1 MSPTPARPIDQD
13 TKANNT
19 CPLPTLQCSDAEPPA
34 TIRTCLELDGA
45 LHKAEL
51 RCAVGRPVIVSLY
64 TRGFHLEIG
73 LGLPRSFVSIQR
85 CEPQLGQRVI
95 TVGDGFSDS
104 GAVFF
109 LGRGERTEVS
119 GRNLL
124 PASDARRIFREFFNT
139 GVASTSFYWEAL

>member
-1 MSPTPARPIDQD
+1 
-13 TKANNT
+13 
-19 CPLPTLQCSDAEPPA
+19 
-34 TIRTCLELDGA
+34 LDGA

-51 RCAVGRPVIVSLY
+51 RCAVGRPIIVSLY

-95 TVGDGFSDS
+95 TVGDGMSDS

-109 LGRGERTEVS
+109 LGGDQTEVS
-119 GRNLL
+119 RRNLL

-139 GVASTSFYWEAL
+139 GVASTSCYWEAL

>member
-1 MSPTPARPIDQD
+1 MTSALTRRKPS
-13 TKANNT
+13 NT
-19 CPLPTLQCSDAEPPA
+19 SPLPILQCSEAEPAA

-45 LHKAEL
+45 LHKTEL
-51 RCAVGRPVIVSLY
+51 RSALDRPIIVSMY

-85 CEPQLGQRVI
+85 CEPKLGPRVI
-95 TVGDGFSDS
+95 TVGDVRSHE

-109 LGRGERTEVS
+109 LLRGDSFEIP

-124 PASDARRIFREFFNT
+124 PSSDARRIFREFFNT
-139 GVASTSFYWEAL
+139 GVASTSFYWEAS

>member
-1 MSPTPARPIDQD
+1 MTSTPPIDAGRQPG
-13 TKANNT
+13 ASNT
-19 CPLPTLQCSDAEPPA
+19 SPLPTLQCSDAEPPA

-51 RCAVGRPVIVSLY
+51 RCAVGRPIIVSLY

-95 TVGDGFSDS
+95 TVGDGMSDS

-109 LGRGERTEVS
+109 LGGDHTEVS
-119 GRNLL
+119 RRNLL

-139 GVASTSFYWEAL
+139 GVASTSCYWEAL